1 VSFTCRELNP
11 NKLKRSFA
19 SDDINDYPAQKNL
32 TFHFSLSIF
41 QSSNMSIHKSDYEK
55 LLAQYSNHT
64 EAVELLKQYRPY
76 LEMIPSIRRSE
87 ESLMTMPLPVVKLRK
102 VLSGQSNQFSP
113 INTTSKTILLPCDLA
128 YLMCDPEWKI
138 KMGGEIIIFIHR
150 PEEDLSDLLSRWRQ
164 TQVLL
169 DHDYEWVMPQYYR
182 HIICEGVEHLYPLFV
197 LFSQTDE
204 HIKQGLIGAHL
215 PFVTPHLHETHVA
228 ELTLPDRGTELSD
241 L

>member
-1 VSFTCRELNP
+1 
-11 NKLKRSFA
+11 
-19 SDDINDYPAQKNL
+19 
-32 TFHFSLSIF
+32 
-41 QSSNMSIHKSDYEK
+41 MSIHKSDYEK
-55 LLAQYSNHT
+55 LLSKYSNHT

-102 VLSGQSNQFSP
+102 VPLGQQVDRFSP
-113 INTTSKTILLPCDLA
+113 ITTTSKTILLPCDLA

-150 PEEDLSDLLSRWRQ
+150 PEEDLSDLLARWRQ

-182 HIICEGVEHLYPLFV
+182 HIICESAEHLYPLFI
-197 LFSQTDE
+197 LFDRSDRS
-204 HIKQGLIGAHL
+204 IKEGLTGAHL
-215 PFVTPHLHETHVA
+215 PFVTAPIQQIHVA

>member
-1 VSFTCRELNP
+1 
-11 NKLKRSFA
+11 
-19 SDDINDYPAQKNL
+19 
-32 TFHFSLSIF
+32 
-41 QSSNMSIHKSDYEK
+41 MSIQPSDYEQ
-55 LLAQYSNHT
+55 LLAKYSNHN

-87 ESLMTMPLPVVKLRK
+87 ESLITMPLPVVKLRK
-102 VLSGQSNQFSP
+102 IQLVQQVDRLSP
-113 INTTSKTILLPCDLA
+113 ITATSKTILLPCDLA

-150 PEEDLSDLLSRWRQ
+150 PEEDLSDLLARWRQ

-182 HIICEGVEHLYPLFV
+182 HIISESAEHLYPLFV
-197 LFSQTDE
+197 LFDRTSE

-228 ELTLPDRGTELSD
+228 ELTLPDRDTKFSD